1 MAGIML
7 ASLIPIGGVD
17 GGDFLAPQGL
27 EKPLLAL
34 LGGFSAAVVYRI
46 LQRLVDS
53 VESLVRGDVRD
64 TLAAQEQATKEKMAE
79 QDVQNRL
86 QLAARLTKLQQQMP
100 SAQDPDAI
108 AQELERIQSDLLT
121 PGSYDEKGIAS

>member
-1 MAGIML
+1 ML